1 MKRTRGLWTSIIVIG
16 VLVVASLAGFF
27 TGTLKPTL
35 GLDLQG
41 GVAVILTAP
50 DGTPPDVME
59 QALENIRR
67 RVDAF
72 GVGEPD
78 IFLSA
83 TTIEVQIPGAANS
96 TIEERGVDL
105 SCVTGPEGASHGC
118 AQNEADALAALAGLE
133 VTSNPTETCVVT
145 DDQKAVDCF
154 PSQAEADTAIAGYT
168 IAAETSAS
176 PTPSVSPSGS
186 PSASESPMPSEGPQP
201 PADSY
206 CLTDPTGAQP
216 LCAGTQAEAQTI
228 LNTLTT
234 EVTKRA
240 WCVTPTQPEPSP
252 TPTPTPSG
260 SGTPAA
266 SASPSASPSVS
277 GVEAFQK
284 LDSQN
289 TEPLPCDLATKDGAQ
304 TALDALAVTHVTTR
318 HCVLSSAGENLG
330 CYVSQTAAAERQR
343 ETGQQRLLDVIGTTA
358 RLEERQTIAI
368 VTPGDPS
375 YGALAITC
383 GTLEEKT
390 TKRCKGNALDGE
402 DVVYLDEQGN
412 KVQLGPVIVDG
423 SNVDRA
429 TAELSGGTTQ
439 DPIVQWRVNFDFDSE
454 GGKAF
459 GDATN
464 RAYVA
469 SPPQNQIAIVVDR
482 VIVSN
487 PVVQEPITG
496 GTGVITG
503 NFTEQEAKDLA
514 TLLNAGSLPVELT
527 RQSVRTVSP
536 TLGEESL
543 HQGIVAG
550 LAGLALLLL
559 YLLFYYRLLGVVA
572 WLGMSIWAILAFAL
586 VSLAGSELGYALS
599 LAGVAGLVISLGVTA
614 DSYIVFFER
623 LKDELHSGKSA
634 RTVVQPAFKRAFST
648 IVAAD
653 LVTGIAAIVLY
664 VTAVSSVRGF
674 ALTLLVATGLD
685 LVVVYFFKRPTV
697 FLLAR
702 SQRLARMRGFGLSAA
717 TASDHTP
724 AGTAGGTAGGTGGTA

>member
-1 MKRTRGLWTSIIVIG
+1 LNKL
-16 VLVVASLAGFF
+16 
-27 TGTLKPTL
+27 GT
-35 GLDLQG
+35 
-41 GVAVILTAP
+41 AVTA
-50 DGTPPDVME
+50 
-59 QALENIRR
+59 
-67 RVDAF
+67 
-72 GVGEPD
+72 
-78 IFLSA
+78 
-83 TTIEVQIPGAANS
+83 
-96 TIEERGVDL
+96 
-105 SCVTGPEGASHGC
+105 
-118 AQNEADALAALAGLE
+118 
-133 VTSNPTETCVVT
+133 
-145 DDQKAVDCF
+145 
-154 PSQAEADTAIAGYT
+154 
-168 IAAETSAS
+168 
-176 PTPSVSPSGS
+176 
-186 PSASESPMPSEGPQP
+186 
-201 PADSY
+201 
-206 CLTDPTGAQP
+206 
-216 LCAGTQAEAQTI
+216 
-228 LNTLTT
+228 
-234 EVTKRA
+234 RA
-240 WCVTPTQPEPSP
+240 WCVTPTQPEPTPTP

-260 SGTPAA
+260 SVTRTP
-266 SASPSASPSVS
+266 SATPSASPSVS

-284 LDSQN
+284 LDSRN
-289 TEPLPCDLATKDGAQ
+289 AEPLPCDLATKQDAQ
-304 TALDALAVTHVTTR
+304 DALDALTVTHVTTR
-318 HCVLSSAGENLG
+318 SCVISSAGENLG
-330 CYVSQTAAAERQR
+330 CYVSKTAADQRQR

-375 YGALAITC
+375 YGALAVTC
-383 GTLEEKT
+383 GTPEEEAT
-390 TKRCKGNALDGE
+390 ARCKGNALDGE
-402 DVVYLDEQGN
+402 NVVYLDENGN
-412 KVQLGPVIVDG
+412 KVQLGPVVIDG

-429 TAELSGGTTQ
+429 TAELTGGTTQ
-439 DPIVQWRVNFDFDSE
+439 SPIVQWRVNFDFDSQ

-459 GDATN
+459 GDATT

-469 SPPQNQIAIVVDR
+469 PPPQNQIAIVVDR

-496 GTGVITG
+496 GTGEITG
-503 NFTEQEAKDLA
+503 NFSEQEAKDLA

-550 LAGLALLLL
+550 LVGLGLLFL

-572 WLGMSIWAILAFAL
+572 WLGMSIWAILAVAL

-634 RTVVQPAFKRAFST
+634 RTVVQPAFKRAYST

-702 SQRLARMRGFGLSAA
+702 STRLAGMKGFGLSAA
-717 TASDHTP
+717 TASDHAP
-724 AGTAGGTAGGTGGTA
+724 GDPRHGPGATA